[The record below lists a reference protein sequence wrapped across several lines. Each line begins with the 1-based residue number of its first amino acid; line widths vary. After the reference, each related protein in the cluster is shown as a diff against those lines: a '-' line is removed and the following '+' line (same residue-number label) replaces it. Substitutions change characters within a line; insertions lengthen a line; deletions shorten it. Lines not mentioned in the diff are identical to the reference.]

1 MSDSYDFLK
10 EYFEKENE
18 ERKLS
23 EQEAQIRYTGR
34 RNEKLA
40 IRKRVE
46 TAAEKIC
53 SMIITEAER
62 QPENR
67 RPEEITAFAASLN
80 HISVALNAMENYAES
95 RPFFGSGLL
104 NGACIH
110 T

>member
-1 MSDSYDFLK
+1 MSDGYDFLK
-10 EYFEKENE
+10 EYFEKENK

-40 IRKRVE
+40 IRKQVD
-46 TAAEKIC
+46 TAAERIC

-62 QPENR
+62 QPEYR
-67 RPEEITAFAASLN
+67 QPEEITALAASLN